1 MRWPRAGSRESER
14 EGNAVLSLHWTSNYR
29 ANEWEK
35 RYANSISLFFFLLI
49 FFSLNAQH
57 YVFLPF
63 LCSLDNA
70 GLRQRK

>member
-1 MRWPRAGSRESER
+1 VKRPYKFFSASSHNHRKHYFIGTYWLLVE
-14 EGNAVLSLHWTSNYR
+14 
-29 ANEWEK
+29 EK
-35 RYANSISLFFFLLI
+35 NFGRFLFFFLLI